1 MIGNDDEKEIEDEGE
16 AESDW
21 DSLRCKS
28 GESACER
35 PMSQRLAGR
44 QPTVDHMF
52 TITIWR

>member
-28 GESACER
+28 GESASVRDRSVNVWQEGNR
-35 PMSQRLAGR
+35 QLTIRL
-44 QPTVDHMF
+44 P
-52 TITIWR
+52 